1 MAFCDQKDAAVR
13 LLKSAIDGRYC
24 SYQGL
29 QKDPLLASLRGT
41 QEYAQLLAAAK
52 QCQDNF
58 LVERA
63 QSSH

>member
-1 MAFCDQKDAAVR
+1 MR

-41 QEYAQLLAAAK
+41 PEYAQLLEAAK
-52 QCQDNF
+52 KCQDDF
-58 LVERA
+58 LAERA
-63 QSSH
+63 QGSH